1 MFLALMGMLVYVGLF
16 FFTDAPRGFSTVFV
30 LILFFAAIQLLT
42 LAIMGE
48 YIGRIFEEVKG
59 RPRYIIR
66 DIVNDHRL
74 DSNHR

>member
-1 MFLALMGMLVYVGLF
+1 VVYAGFF
-16 FFTDAPRGFSTVFV
+16 FFTDTPRGLSTVFV

-48 YIGRIFEEVKG
+48 YIGRIFEEVKC

-66 DIVNDHRL
+66 DIVNDHRI
-74 DSNHR
+74 